1 MEEVGDVDSMGEEL
15 DKVDPLSLEL
25 EEVDSSVGVEDK
37 LLGKELSETFKPVP
51 WISIIVYSICEA
63 KFYKGSEDD
72 PEETPS

>member
-1 MEEVGDVDSMGEEL
+1 MEEVGDVDSTGEEL

-51 WISIIVYSICEA
+51 
-63 KFYKGSEDD
+63 
-72 PEETPS
+72 